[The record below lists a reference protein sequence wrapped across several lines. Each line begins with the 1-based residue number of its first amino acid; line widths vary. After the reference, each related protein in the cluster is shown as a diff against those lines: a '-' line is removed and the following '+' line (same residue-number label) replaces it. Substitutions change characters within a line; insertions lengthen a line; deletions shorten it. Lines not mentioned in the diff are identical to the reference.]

1 MLFAFFD
8 GVIFVHRYLFFFLS
22 VTKKGK
28 AVKQEKEMKKVNV
41 SSILTVYLYCFVFW
55 VLLYLLVATSV
66 LPFPCLTLTL
76 METAAFLNVELRRL
90 ELRSSQFLVKFDR

>member
-1 MLFAFFD
+1 MSLA
-8 GVIFVHRYLFFFLS
+8 GIR
-22 VTKKGK
+22 KKGK

-55 VLLYLLVATSV
+55 VLYFLVATSV